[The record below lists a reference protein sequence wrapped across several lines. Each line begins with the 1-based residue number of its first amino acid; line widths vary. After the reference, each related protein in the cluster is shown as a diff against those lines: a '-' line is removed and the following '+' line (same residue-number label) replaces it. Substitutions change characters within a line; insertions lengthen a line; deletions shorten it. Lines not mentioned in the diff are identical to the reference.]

1 MLKLK
6 ANQRE
11 ELSRSF
17 SWAAFATSGFLFVT
31 YQVVTAGWL
40 ITIDDKIAT
49 FDRYLFPDWV
59 YFILRRIDDLGL
71 RGLSAVAILLLSAY
85 LWRRFNTYR
94 PILLSVVA
102 LLALNGV
109 VGVFKLAIGRT
120 KPRLNMDILNFGG
133 MSFPSGHISNALVT
147 WGLFAYIIFRYT
159 HRAPFEG
166 LKLYW
171 LVAVI
176 TIAVGAVSLIR
187 NTHWFTDLLGGMF
200 LGGAI
205 LVLVVAVDRFI
216 PSTRQPS

>member
-1 MLKLK
+1 MFKLQ

-49 FDRYLFPDWV
+49 FDRYLFPKWV

-71 RGLSAVAILLLSAY
+71 RGLSAILLLSAY

-94 PILLSVVA
+94 PLLLSVVA

-109 VGVFKLAIGRT
+109 VGAFKLAIGRT

-133 MSFPSGHISNALVT
+133 MSFPSGHISNAVFI
-147 WGLFAYIIFRYT
+147 WGLFAYLIYRYLWSEPKS
-159 HRAPFEG
+159 AKY
-166 LKLYW
+166 L
-171 LVAVI
+171 I
-176 TIAVGAVSLIR
+176 TIVSSVTTAIMCVSLYR
-187 NTHWFTDLLGGMF
+187 NTHWFSDLLGGIF
-200 LGGAI
+200 LGGALLI
-205 LVLVVAVDRFI
+205 GVTALDRII
-216 PSTRQPS
+216 PSRKDQS

>member
-6 ANQRE
+6 AQQRE

-49 FDRYLFPDWV
+49 IDRYPLPNWL

-85 LWRRFNTYR
+85 LWRRFSTYR
-94 PILLSVVA
+94 PLLLSFVA

-109 VGVFKLAIGRT
+109 VGLFKLFIGRT

-133 MSFPSGHISNALVT
+133 MSYPSGHISNAVLI
-147 WGLFAYIIFRYT
+147 WGLFAYLVYRYLWNKP
-159 HRAPFEG
+159 ASAKY
-166 LKLYW
+166 L
-171 LVAVI
+171 I
-176 TIAVGAVSLIR
+176 TIVSAVTTAIMCVSLYR
-187 NTHWFTDLLGGMF
+187 NTHWFSDLIGGVF
-200 LGGAI
+200 LGGALLI
-205 LVLVVAVDRFI
+205 GVTALDRLI
-216 PSTRQPS
+216 PSRKDQA

>member
-1 MLKLK
+1 MLKLQ
-6 ANQRE
+6 ARQRE

-17 SWAAFATSGFLFVT
+17 SWAAFAMSGFLYVT

-49 FDRYLFPDWV
+49 FDRFLFPKWV

-85 LWRRFNTYR
+85 LWRRFNTFR
-94 PILLSVVA
+94 PLLLSVIA

-133 MSFPSGHISNALVT
+133 MSFPSGHISNAVLI
-147 WGLFAYIIFRYT
+147 WGLFAYLIYRYLWGEPKS
-159 HRAPFEG
+159 AKY
-166 LKLYW
+166 L
-171 LVAVI
+171 I
-176 TIAVGAVSLIR
+176 TIVSSVTTAIMVVSLYR
-187 NTHWFTDLLGGMF
+187 NTHWFSDLLGGIF
-200 LGGAI
+200 LGGALLI
-205 LVLVVAVDRFI
+205 SITALDRLI
-216 PSTRQPS
+216 PLLKDQS

>member
-6 ANQRE
+6 AQQRE

-49 FDRYLFPDWV
+49 FDRYQLPKWL

-85 LWRRFNTYR
+85 LWRRFSTYR
-94 PILLSVVA
+94 PLLLSFVA

-109 VGVFKLAIGRT
+109 VGLFKLFIGRT

-133 MSFPSGHISNALVT
+133 MSYPSGHISNAVLI
-147 WGLFAYIIFRYT
+147 WGLFAYLVYRYLWNKPSS
-159 HRAPFEG
+159 AKY
-166 LKLYW
+166 L
-171 LVAVI
+171 I
-176 TIAVGAVSLIR
+176 TIVSAVTTAIMSVSLYR
-187 NTHWFTDLLGGMF
+187 NTHWFSDLIGGVF
-200 LGGAI
+200 LGGALLI
-205 LVLVVAVDRFI
+205 GVTALDRLI
-216 PSTRQPS
+216 PSRKDQA

>member
-6 ANQRE
+6 AHQRE

-17 SWAAFATSGFLFVT
+17 SWVAFATSGFLFIT

-71 RGLSAVAILLLSAY
+71 RGISAVAILLLSAY

-133 MSFPSGHISNALVT
+133 MSFPSGHISNAVLI
-147 WGLFAYIIFRYT
+147 WGLFAYLIYRYLWSE
-159 HRAPFEG
+159 PECKVFN
-166 LKLYW
+166 YDC
-171 LVAVI
+171 VI
-176 TIAVGAVSLIR
+176 CNDCDYVCL
-187 NTHWFTDLLGGMF
+187 
-200 LGGAI
+200 AI
-205 LVLVVAVDRFI
+205 SKHTLVLRLTWWDFPRGSTLDR
-216 PSTRQPS
+216 SNRS

>member
-1 MLKLK
+1 MLKLR

-71 RGLSAVAILLLSAY
+71 RGLSAIAILLLSAY
-85 LWRRFNTYR
+85 LWRKFNTYR
-94 PILLSVVA
+94 PLLLSAIA
-102 LLALNGV
+102 LLVLNGV
-109 VGVFKLAIGRT
+109 VGIFKLAIGRT

-133 MSFPSGHISNALVT
+133 MSFPSGHISNAILI
-147 WGLFAYIIFRYT
+147 WGLFAYLIYRYLWNEPKS
-159 HRAPFEG
+159 AKY
-166 LKLYW
+166 L
-171 LVAVI
+171 I
-176 TIAVGAVSLIR
+176 TIVSSVTTAIMVVSLYR
-187 NTHWFTDLLGGMF
+187 NTHWFSDLLGGIF
-200 LGGAI
+200 LGGALLI
-205 LVLVVAVDRFI
+205 AVTALDRII
-216 PSTRQPS
+216 PSRKDQA

>member
-49 FDRYLFPDWV
+49 FDRYLFPKWV

-71 RGLSAVAILLLSAY
+71 RGLSAIAILLLSVY

-109 VGVFKLAIGRT
+109 VGVFKLSIGRT
-120 KPRLNMDILNFGG
+120 KPRLNMDLLNSGG
-133 MSFPSGHISNALVT
+133 MSFPSGHISNVVLI
-147 WGLFAYIIFRYT
+147 WGLFAYLIYRYLWSEPKSA
-159 HRAPFEG
+159 RY
-166 LKLYW
+166 LI
-171 LVAVI
+171 I
-176 TIAVGAVSLIR
+176 TISSMASAIFCVSLYR
-187 NTHWFTDLLGGMF
+187 NTHWFSDLLGGIF
-200 LGGAI
+200 LGGALLI
-205 LVLVVAVDRFI
+205 AVTALDRII
-216 PSTRQPS
+216 PSRKDQA

>member
-6 ANQRE
+6 AQQRE

-49 FDRYLFPDWV
+49 FDRYPLPKWL

-85 LWRRFNTYR
+85 LWRRFSTYR
-94 PILLSVVA
+94 PLLLSFVA

-109 VGVFKLAIGRT
+109 VGLFKLFIGRT

-133 MSFPSGHISNALVT
+133 MSYPSGHISNAVLI
-147 WGLFAYIIFRYT
+147 WGLFAYLVYRYLWNKPSS
-159 HRAPFEG
+159 AKY
-166 LKLYW
+166 L
-171 LVAVI
+171 I
-176 TIAVGAVSLIR
+176 TIVSAVTTAIMSVSLYR
-187 NTHWFTDLLGGMF
+187 NTHWFSDLIGGVF
-200 LGGAI
+200 LGGALLI
-205 LVLVVAVDRFI
+205 GVTALDRLI
-216 PSTRQPS
+216 PSRKDQA

>member
-6 ANQRE
+6 AYQRE

-133 MSFPSGHISNALVT
+133 MSFPSGHISNAVLI
-147 WGLFAYIIFRYT
+147 WGLCAYLVYRYLWSEPES
-159 HRAPFEG
+159 AKY
-166 LKLYW
+166 L
-171 LVAVI
+171 I
-176 TIAVGAVSLIR
+176 TIVSSVTTAIMVVSLYR
-187 NTHWFTDLLGGMF
+187 NTHWFSDLLGGIF
-200 LGGAI
+200 LGGALLI
-205 LVLVVAVDRFI
+205 AVTALDRII
-216 PSTRQPS
+216 PSRKDPA